1 VGFLAGL
8 TVWAHMFGVFTVAAQ
23 ILALALGLVVR
34 RPRRLRGPLVGL
46 GACAITAAPLLA
58 ISLGHGQDLIWWIP
72 RPKPSAIP
80 YTFAQLAGAGSSSV
94 LAWVVFALAV
104 LALVVCRRWGT
115 VLAASLLAVPLLGAY
130 LVSVLSS
137 PIFVVR
143 YLLGALPGLVLL
155 VAGGLGRLR
164 WVGAIGAVV
173 LVLVSA
179 SLIDLRAPVE
189 EWRAVTND
197 VLASSQPGDGIAF
210 FHPAGHCVF
219 DYYAGGR
226 GPTVVFPRLT
236 SGQTLFD
243 EHASILVPLEA
254 AEARAAVAGHKR
266 IWVVYAH
273 AGATVQQRHVFRSE
287 LDRRGLRYRTQRH
300 YRGILLLLFARSDA
314 LPAVSQLD
322 HLD

>member
-1 VGFLAGL
+1 V
-8 TVWAHMFGVFTVAAQ
+8 
-23 ILALALGLVVR
+23 
-34 RPRRLRGPLVGL
+34 PP
-46 GACAITAAPLLA
+46 
-58 ISLGHGQDLIWWIP
+58 LGH
-72 RPKPSAIP
+72 
-80 YTFAQLAGAGSSSV
+80 
-94 LAWVVFALAV
+94 
-104 LALVVCRRWGT
+104 

-179 SLIDLRAPVE
+179 SLIHVRAPVE

-197 VLASSQPGDGIAF
+197 VLASSRPGDGIAF

-236 SGQTLFD
+236 PGQTLFD

-266 IWVVYAH
+266 IWVVSPTPGPRCSSAMSSGPSWT
-273 AGATVQQRHVFRSE
+273 AEACAIGPSGTTEASCCCCSPVLTRCRRSANSTTSRARPNAPKPSPTGQRC
-287 LDRRGLRYRTQRH
+287 LMRY
-300 YRGILLLLFARSDA
+300 
-314 LPAVSQLD
+314 
-322 HLD
+322 